1 MAERAEVFTKVAA
14 LMAKHFDVPQDSIK
28 DETNLVDDLQADSI
42 KIMELILDME
52 DEFDIEVSDEEAEKI
67 TTVGQV
73 VDYLASL

>member
-1 MAERAEVFTKVAA
+1 MERTEVFAKTAA
-14 LMAKHFDVPQDSIK
+14 LMAKHFDVDASTITDDTK
-28 DETNLVDDLQADSI
+28 LVDDLQADSI

-67 TTVGQV
+67 TTVGQI